1 MSKDYIARSLFL
13 DSPADLVA
21 GSQSQL
27 WGGWFPLSPRVF
39 VYVSFVLD
47 FILLYGLSAA
57 LNRNIFVSVSIFHDA
72 PLLQLVMALFL
83 LMLFNVAYLHRVEVL
98 GNFDKFLEKFRKA
111 WSFALLVVVAVDVV
125 LFMKAPPETHRSII
139 FYGAWIVVWFVS
151 GWLMFVATRF
161 MLARSFK
168 YCVEQELI
176 SHNVVIVGATELAG
190 KLIERARSDGLGVR
204 VRAIFE
210 DEPDRY
216 TPRMIAD
223 VPVKGN
229 IADLLLYNKANDID
243 TVVIALPLYN
253 NEAIQSLVQKLTV
266 QPLRVAMLPGAMA
279 LEMSRGWCSP
289 AGELPGIHLL
299 SIRDLPIERS
309 GLVIKGCFDKIVAC
323 FAILLFGPL
332 MLICVAGIKMTSPG
346 PVLFLQKRIGYRSR
360 EFYVFKFRSMH
371 VAACNTGKL
380 TERNDPRI
388 FAFGQ
393 VMRKL
398 SLDELP
404 QLFNVLKGDMSLV
417 GPRPHMPEALAAGQ
431 LYFDA
436 VPDYAARHRV
446 KPGITGWA
454 QVNGWRGPTD
464 TLHQL
469 ENRVMHDLYYID
481 NWSFTL
487 DVKILVKTIFV
498 GFFGKN
504 AY

>member
-1 MSKDYIARSLFL
+1 MGKDSIARSLFL
-13 DSPADLVA
+13 DSPPELAA
-21 GSQSQL
+21 GGQSRL
-27 WGGWFPLSPRVF
+27 WGGWFPLSPLAF
-39 VYVSFVLD
+39 VYASFVLD

-57 LNRNIFVSVSIFHDA
+57 LNQNMFVSVSFFHDT
-72 PLLQLVMALFL
+72 PILQLVMSLFL
-83 LMLFNVAYLHRVEVL
+83 LMLFNVAHLHRVEIV
-98 GNFDKFLEKFRKA
+98 GKFNEFLRKFRKA
-111 WSFALLVVVAVDVV
+111 WSFALLIVVAVDTV
-125 LFMKAPPETHRSII
+125 LFVKAAPGAHRSAI
-139 FYGAWIVVWFVS
+139 FYGTWILVWFVS
-151 GWLMFVATRF
+151 GWLVFVAMRF
-161 MLARSFK
+161 MLARIFK
-168 YCVEQELI
+168 YCIEQELI
-176 SHNVVIVGATELAG
+176 SKNVVVVGATELAE
-190 KLIERARSDGLGVR
+190 KFIERARSDGLGIR
-204 VRAIFE
+204 VRAVFE
-210 DEPDRY
+210 DELDRSM
-216 TPRMIAD
+216 PRMIAD
-223 VPVKGN
+223 VPVKGD
-229 IADLLLYNKANDID
+229 IDDLLLYNKTNEID

-253 NEAIQSLVQKLTV
+253 NEVIRNLVQKLTV
-266 QPLRVAMLPGAMA
+266 QPLKVAMLPGSMA

-289 AGELPGIHLL
+289 TGELPGIHLL

-323 FAILLFGPL
+323 LMILLFGPL
-332 MLICVAGIKMTSPG
+332 MLACVVGIKMTSPG

-360 EFYVFKFRSMH
+360 EFWVFKFRTMH

-388 FAFGQ
+388 FSFGQ

-417 GPRPHMPEALAAGQ
+417 GPRPHMPEAQAAGQ

-464 TLHQL
+464 TLYQL

-481 NWSFTL
+481 NWSFAL
-487 DVKILVKTIFV
+487 DIKILVKTIFV